1 MKKNGLEQD
10 KWEFKS
16 GKWLLLIFIFAAII
30 LIVSGVFYLQNE
42 KVVSSKQA
50 LKQLQNTSVLKG
62 RQIEAWRRERLSD
75 AREIAQSPFLQNA
88 VFTWISRQGKNELK
102 SEIQQRFQVVINN
115 NPDCENILITDTNGQ
130 TLLSGNTGAPHDA
143 TTLAAKLVREVIKT
157 NHEIFGD
164 LYKNRQDSAIY
175 ADIACPIFNNQHEI
189 AAVILFRLNTDVSLS
204 PILKDLIYDST
215 TEESFLFE
223 KAGDSVLYLT
233 NLRNWPNAALSL
245 TVPLTNIENPAV
257 RAVNEGPGFY
267 EGKGYHGQKVLEY
280 IQPIHGSSW
289 FLASKMDQNELYQP
303 VHQRV
308 KAISVIL
315 LLLFLCFSALLYLVI
330 TYRRKHFYM
339 QLLEDERQQAAFKSH
354 FEYVV
359 KYANDIILLEDE
371 NLNIIEVNQ
380 RAQQTYQYRLD
391 ELLNMKITDLV
402 APEIR
407 HQVETRLKN
416 ITERDGAI
424 IESKH
429 QCKDGSLFDV
439 EISARIIEVNGR
451 KFLHQVIRDITERKQ
466 SEIALAES
474 EERFRTTL
482 YSTGDAIIT
491 TDTNGHIRYMNPV
504 AEGLTGWKEDEA
516 SGKPIREVFSIFNED
531 TREEVGNPVDKVLEK
546 GMIVMLSNH
555 TLLRSK
561 NGIEIPIGDSG
572 APIRNAKGEIAGV
585 VLVFRNQTHE
595 REAQRKIRE
604 SEEKYR
610 KAFQTSPDAVSINRM
625 DGLYVEINEGFTN
638 LTGFTRE
645 EVIGKFST
653 EIDIWAIPEDRQKL
667 IAELKEKGFI
677 ENLESKFRCNDG
689 SLKTSLMSANMITLN
704 NEPHILSITRDIS
717 ERNKADL
724 SLRENKEKWQNLF
737 NNSPDAIAIYQAVD
751 NGDDF
756 VFTDFNLTA
765 QKTDNL
771 SHDEVIGKRISELFP
786 AADEVG
792 LLDGFRNVWQTGKTE
807 CLNSTFYKDNRIEG
821 WRENI
826 IYKLNNG
833 EIVAIYTDTTERE
846 LARKALS
853 KSEEK
858 FRKLFN
864 DHAAVKLIIDPET
877 GNIVEANKA
886 ASVFYGW
893 TKLELTAMNLNQ
905 LNVLASKDIKNE
917 IERALTNNQN
927 FFEFEHRL
935 KDGSIKDVAVFS
947 STIEID
953 GKNYLHS
960 IVQDITNSRQAE
972 KQLKLL
978 GRAIDQNPV
987 SIVITNINGD
997 IQYVNPKFTEV
1008 TGYTYDEVIG
1018 ENPRIL
1024 QSGEH
1029 KPEFYK
1035 DLWNTILTGA
1045 DWHGEFHNKK
1055 KNGEH
1060 FWESAVI
1067 SPVFDDSGTISSFVA
1082 VKEDITEKKK
1092 NIQELIVA
1100 KEHAEES
1107 DRLKT
1112 AFLTNISHEIRTP
1125 MNGILGFSELLKMPG
1140 LSGDQQQEY
1149 IGIIKKSSERML
1161 NIINDIV
1168 DISKIESGLMKVAIK
1183 EFNINEQT
1191 EYIYSFFNPRTER
1204 KAIRLICKNGLPDK
1218 DALITTDKEKVN
1230 AALINLVKNA
1240 IKFTE
1245 SGSIEFGYTQ
1255 KQGNQLPG
1263 QLETRNEFE
1272 FFVKDTGIGIPK
1284 DRQLAI
1290 FDRFVQ
1296 ADIADTKAYQG
1307 AGLGLSISKA
1317 YIEMLGGK
1325 IRVESE
1331 EGKGSVFYFSI
1342 PNYAKPEEKTV
1353 NPMNVSNEA
1362 ITKIKKL
1369 KILIVED
1376 DAVSEMLL
1384 SIALKAH
1391 NNNEVL
1397 KARSGDEAITLC
1409 RNNPDIDLVMMDI
1422 KMPVMDGHE
1431 TTREIRKF
1439 NTEVIIIA
1447 QTAFGL
1453 ARDRQ
1458 KALAAGCNDYISKP
1472 IQKDVLQGLIEKY
1485 FMS

>member
-1 MKKNGLEQD
+1 MKKNGVEQD

-16 GKWLLLIFIFAAII
+16 SKWLLLIFIFAAII
-30 LIVSGVFYLQNE
+30 LIISGVFYLQNE
-42 KVVSSKQA
+42 KVVSSTQA

-62 RQIEAWRRERLSD
+62 RQIEAWRNERLSD

-88 VFTWISRQGKNELK
+88 VFTWINRQGKNELK
-102 SEIQQRFQVVINN
+102 SEIQQMLQVVIHN
-115 NPDCENILITDTNGQ
+115 NPDCVNILITDTNGQ
-130 TLLSGNTGAPHDA
+130 TLLSGKTGAPHDA
-143 TTLAAKLVREVIKT
+143 TTLTAEIVREVIKT
-157 NHEIFGD
+157 NHEIFGN
-164 LYKNRQDSAIY
+164 LYKNIHDRAIY
-175 ADIACPIFNNQHEI
+175 ADIACPIFNNRHEI
-189 AAVILFRLNTDVSLS
+189 AAVILFSLNADVFLF
-204 PILKDLIYDST
+204 PILKDMIYDST

-245 TVPLTNIENPAV
+245 TVPLTNNENPAV
-257 RAVNEGPGFY
+257 RAVKEGPGFY

-280 IQPIHGSSW
+280 IQPINGSSW
-289 FLASKMDQNELYQP
+289 FLASKIDQNELYQP

-315 LLLFLCFSALLYLVI
+315 LLLFLTFSALLYLVM

-339 QLLEDERQQAAFKSH
+339 QLLEEERKKAALKSH

-380 RAQQTYQYRLD
+380 RAQQTYQYSLE

-402 APEIR
+402 APDSR

-416 ITERDGAI
+416 ITQQDGAI

-429 QCKDGSLFDV
+429 QRKDGSLFDV

-466 SEIALAES
+466 TEIALAES

-491 TDTNGHIRYMNPV
+491 TDINGHIRYMNPV

-516 SGKPIREVFSIFNED
+516 VGKPIREVFCIYDED
-531 TREEVGNPVDKVLEK
+531 TREEVGNPVDKVLDK
-546 GMIVMLSNH
+546 GMIIMLSNH
-555 TLLRSK
+555 TFLKSK
-561 NGIEIPIGDSG
+561 NGTEIPIGDSG
-572 APIRNAKGEIAGV
+572 APIRNTKGEIAGV
-585 VLVFRNQTHE
+585 VLVFRNQTNE

-610 KAFQTSPDAVSINRM
+610 KAFQTSPDAVNINRM

-653 EIDIWAIPEDRQKL
+653 EIDIWAIPKDREIL
-667 IAELKEKGFI
+667 IAELKKKGFI
-677 ENLESKFRCNDG
+677 RNLESKFRCKDG
-689 SLKTSLMSANMITLN
+689 SLKTSLMSANLVTLN
-704 NEPHILSITRDIS
+704 NEPHILSITRDITD
-717 ERNKADL
+717 RNKAEE
-724 SLRENKEKWQNLF
+724 SLRENKERWESLF
-737 NNSPDAIAIYQAVD
+737 NNSPNAIAVYQAVD
-751 NGDDF
+751 DGTDF
-756 VFTDFNLTA
+756 IFTDFNLTA

-771 SHDEVIGKRISELFP
+771 NHDEVIGKRISELFP
-786 AADEVG
+786 AADQVG
-792 LLDGFRNVWQTGKTE
+792 LLDVFRKVWQTGKTE

-826 IYKLNNG
+826 IYKLNAG
-833 EIVAIYTDTTERE
+833 EIVAIYIDTTERE

-858 FRKLFN
+858 FRKLFD

-886 ASVFYGW
+886 GLVFYGW
-893 TKLELTAMNLNQ
+893 TKQELTAMNLNQ
-905 LNVLASKDIKNE
+905 LNALASEDIKRE

-960 IVQDITNSRQAE
+960 IVQDITNSKQAE

-1008 TGYTYDEVIG
+1008 TGYTYDEVLG
-1018 ENPRIL
+1018 ENPRML

-1029 KPEFYK
+1029 NPEFYK

-1045 DWHGEFHNKK
+1045 DWHGEFHDKK

-1125 MNGILGFSELLKMPG
+1125 MNGILGFAELLKMPG

-1149 IGIIKKSSERML
+1149 IGIIKKSSDRML

-1168 DISKIESGLMKVAIK
+1168 DISKIESGLMKVEMK

-1191 EYIYSFFNPRTER
+1191 EYIYSFFNPRAE
-1204 KAIRLICKNGLPDK
+1204 KKGIRLICKNGLPDK

-1230 AALINLVKNA
+1230 AVLINLVKNA
-1240 IKFTE
+1240 IKFTDD
-1245 SGSIEFGYTQ
+1245 GAIEFGYTQ
-1255 KQGNQLPG
+1255 KQGNRLSG
-1263 QLETRNEFE
+1263 ESEISDGFE

-1325 IRVESE
+1325 IWVESE
-1331 EGKGSVFYFSI
+1331 EGKGSVFYFSV

-1353 NPMNVSNEA
+1353 DPDNISDEA
-1362 ITKIKKL
+1362 IKIKKL

-1376 DAVSEMLL
+1376 DAVSELFL
-1384 SIALKAH
+1384 SILLKAH

-1397 KARSGDEAITLC
+1397 KAHSGDEAITLC

-1422 KMPVMDGHE
+1422 KMSVMDGHE
-1431 TTREIRKF
+1431 TASEIRKF

-1447 QTAFGL
+1447 QTAFSL
-1453 ARDRQ
+1453 AGDRE

-1472 IQKDVLQGLIEKY
+1472 IQKDVLRRLIEKY
-1485 FMS
+1485 FKS